1 MVSSTLEQARV
12 AAEAKKYDAAEA
24 AYQQILRLS
33 AADLSPAAVDKLL
46 AEQEVSALELGNV
59 FREQGNA
66 TAIVQLIEQLR
77 NLLGA
82 LAKLKMAKILRQL
95 IDLLTRI
102 PNALEIQ
109 VQATEELIAWAVEQ
123 KLLFLRQALQL
134 KLAQLQFSQKKYA
147 DLLAILLELLREYKK
162 LDDKLLLVEVQLL
175 ESKNYHALRSLAKAR
190 AALTSA
196 RTSAN
201 AVYTPT
207 LTQAEL
213 DTMSGI
219 LNAEDKDYKT
229 AFSYFYEAF
238 DGFNTLDDPRTVEVL
253 KYMLLLKIMLNL
265 IDDVNGLLANKNVMK
280 HTLRDVD
287 AMKAI
292 ATAYSN
298 RLLKEF
304 EDAMHHYANELKSDD
319 IIRLHFTDL
328 YDTLLEQNLLKVIEP
343 FLTVEVEHIASVIGL
358 DVRQVEG
365 KLLQMILDKVFYG
378 VLDQGNGWLVIY
390 DQPRNDAAYEA
401 SLEVVK
407 HMSQALDLL
416 YERALVLH

>member
-1 MVSSTLEQARV
+1 MVSSTLEQARA

-24 AYQQILRLS
+24 AYQQILRLNV
-33 AADLSPAAVDKLL
+33 ADLSPAAVDKLL
-46 AEQEVSALELGNV
+46 AEQEVSALELGKV

-66 TAIVQLIEQLR
+66 SAIVLLIEQLR
-77 NLLGA
+77 SLLGA

-238 DGFNTLDDPRTVEVL
+238 DGFNTLNDPRTVEVL

-401 SLEVVK
+401 SLDVVK